1 MFPASIDP
9 FSEAGKTVQSAFC
22 SRNIPTTDR
31 GKKQQKKKIQSNS
44 VNQDSILVR
53 KSRLVGNFFRE
64 HNF

>member
-22 SRNIPTTDR
+22 SRILLQIEERNS
-31 GKKQQKKKIQSNS
+31 KKKKIQSNS